1 MNENI
6 NIEFSD
12 KDFELIMKYAN
23 LIEADTVQAAI
34 MNAISIAL
42 DNKEMDH

>member
-1 MNENI
+1 MNEKI
-6 NIEFSD
+6 NIEFSCE
-12 KDFELIMKYAN
+12 DFDLIMKYAN

-42 DNKEMDH
+42 DEKDQ